1 MKKGKFR
8 LGIEYQLI
16 LQAFIPTLLVG
27 TIIITIM
34 GINMKNSLEKQTLD
48 SLLGCCYLY
57 GDYANTVEEA
67 EGENSLEDM
76 LKGQTGYD
84 YTWFVD
90 GKRYSTSVVKAD
102 GSRPIGTPAADEVL
116 EAVMN
121 KRQVFTSTNTDV
133 AGQRYFVAY
142 VPMEQ
147 ADGSIDMAFAG
158 SPRKT
163 VEDAISSAIVKVIIV
178 GIILIILS
186 LVVIYFLA
194 RNITKVVEVNLDS
207 IDHLS
212 NGEFVRIEKY
222 TDRNDELGDMIRDTN
237 SLIDTLEGIVDNIKN
252 SANIVEHSSASLA
265 DASSQMAITTDG
277 FSNAVSELAEG
288 ANQQAQD
295 IQIATANVGD
305 MEENIASVSNS
316 ASTLSSTV
324 DSMNQTS
331 KESAAALGTLVK
343 ASDEMAESVQSITKK
358 IQATRSAVD
367 EINSKV
373 DAINSIAAQTNLL
386 SLNASI
392 EAARA
397 GEAGRGFAVVAD
409 EIRQLADDSANSA
422 KEIRE
427 TMERLIT
434 DSGAAVEEAA
444 VVQESVKNQKEIME
458 KTTIAI
464 DDLLKGI
471 TTTVEE
477 VQGITGYAQ
486 ACDASKA
493 GVIDAMSGL
502 SAVSEENAAS
512 SEETSAAVEEM
523 NATVTTLSESA
534 NDLKQIAERL
544 ADDIGFF
551 K

>member
-1 MKKGKFR
+1 
-8 LGIEYQLI
+8 
-16 LQAFIPTLLVG
+16 
-27 TIIITIM
+27 
-34 GINMKNSLEKQTLD
+34 
-48 SLLGCCYLY
+48 
-57 GDYANTVEEA
+57 
-67 EGENSLEDM
+67 
-76 LKGQTGYD
+76 
-84 YTWFVD
+84 
-90 GKRYSTSVVKAD
+90 
-102 GSRPIGTPAADEVL
+102 
-116 EAVMN
+116 
-121 KRQVFTSTNTDV
+121 
-133 AGQRYFVAY
+133 
-142 VPMEQ
+142 MEQ
-147 ADGSIDMAFAG
+147 
-158 SPRKT
+158 
-163 VEDAISSAIVKVIIV
+163 SSA
-178 GIILIILS
+178 
-186 LVVIYFLA
+186 
-194 RNITKVVEVNLDS
+194 
-207 IDHLS
+207 H
-212 NGEFVRIEKY
+212 
-222 TDRNDELGDMIRDTN
+222 
-237 SLIDTLEGIVDNIKN
+237 
-252 SANIVEHSSASLA
+252 LA

-295 IQIATANVGD
+295 IQTATANVGD
-305 MEENIASVSNS
+305 MGENIASVSNS
-316 ASTLSSTV
+316 AGTLSRTV

-331 KESAAALGTLVK
+331 KESAAALDTLVK

-444 VVQESVKNQKEIME
+444 VVQESVRNQKEIME
-458 KTTIAI
+458 KTTVAI
-464 DDLLKGI
+464 DDLLQGI

-477 VQGITGYAQ
+477 VQGITGYAE

-534 NDLKQIAERL
+534 EDLKKIALRL
-544 ADDIGFF
+544 AEDIGFF

>member
-194 RNITKVVEVNLDS
+194 RKITKVVEVNLDS